1 VSTRV
6 KSVLWLVL
14 LVVVINMPLVQSTL
28 TRRDVER
35 NGTAVTAALVEHD
48 VLGDASD
55 PAYWIS
61 YRLPKDVDPDR
72 LPWAREVER
81 AAYDEAVASG
91 QVTVKVIEGSPETA
105 RVEGQYVSRAGLYI
119 TLAADLLIIALVLLL
134 WRFGRYGR
142 PGPLRLEAVGDVTM
156 AEPGD
161 AIEEDPSGTV
171 TVRGEV
177 QEIDGHV
184 VVLDTGSRRAVVVV
198 DGHDVRVEVGQ
209 QGQVPG
215 RRVE

>member
-1 VSTRV
+1 VSTRL

-28 TRRDVER
+28 TRRNVEQ
-35 NGTAVTAALVEHD
+35 NGTEVTATLVEHD

-61 YRLPKDVDPDR
+61 YRLPKDVDPDQ

-81 AAYDEAVASG
+81 PAYDEAVESG
-91 QVTVKVIEGSPETA
+91 QVTVRMIEGSPETA

-119 TLAADLLIIALVLLL
+119 TLAANLLILALVLLL

-142 PGPLRLEAVGDVTM
+142 PEPLRLEAVGDVTT

-198 DGHDVRVEVGQ
+198 DGHEVRVEVGQ

>member
-1 VSTRV
+1 
-6 KSVLWLVL
+6 
-14 LVVVINMPLVQSTL
+14 M
-28 TRRDVER
+28 
-35 NGTAVTAALVEHD
+35 
-48 VLGDASD
+48 
-55 PAYWIS
+55 
-61 YRLPKDVDPDR
+61 
-72 LPWAREVER
+72 
-81 AAYDEAVASG
+81 
-91 QVTVKVIEGSPETA
+91 
-105 RVEGQYVSRAGLYI
+105 EGQYVSRAGLYI
-119 TLAADLLIIALVLLL
+119 TLAADLLIVALVLLL

>member
-1 VSTRV
+1 MSTRV

-35 NGTAVTAALVEHD
+35 NGTEVTATLVEHD

-61 YRLPKDVDPDR
+61 YRLPKDVDPDQ

-91 QVTVKVIEGSPETA
+91 QVTVQ
-105 RVEGQYVSRAGLYI
+105 RDRRA
-119 TLAADLLIIALVLLL
+119 T
-134 WRFGRYGR
+134 RR
-142 PGPLRLEAVGDVTM
+142 PR
-156 AEPGD
+156 
-161 AIEEDPSGTV
+161 
-171 TVRGEV
+171 
-177 QEIDGHV
+177 
-184 VVLDTGSRRAVVVV
+184 GSRVSTSA
-198 DGHDVRVEVGQ
+198 G
-209 QGQVPG
+209 PG
-215 RRVE
+215 STPRSPRTC

>member
-1 VSTRV
+1 
-6 KSVLWLVL
+6 
-14 LVVVINMPLVQSTL
+14 M
-28 TRRDVER
+28 
-35 NGTAVTAALVEHD
+35 
-48 VLGDASD
+48 
-55 PAYWIS
+55 
-61 YRLPKDVDPDR
+61 
-72 LPWAREVER
+72 ER

-91 QVTVKVIEGSPETA
+91 QVTVQVIEGSPETA

-119 TLAADLLIIALVLLL
+119 TLAADLLILALVLLL

-198 DGHDVRVEVGQ
+198 DGHEVRVEVGQ

>member
-1 VSTRV
+1 MSTRL
-6 KSVLWLVL
+6 KSILWLVL

-28 TRRDVER
+28 TRRNVEQ
-35 NGTAVTAALVEHD
+35 NGTEVTATLVEHD

-81 AAYDEAVASG
+81 TAYDEAVASG
-91 QVTVKVIEGSPETA
+91 QVTVRVIEGSPETA
-105 RVEGQYVSRAGLYI
+105 RVEGQYVSRAGLYM
-119 TLAADLLIIALVLLL
+119 TLGADLLILALVLLL

-142 PGPLRLEAVGDVTM
+142 PEPLRLEAVGDVTT

-198 DGHDVRVEVGQ
+198 DGHEVRVEVGQ

>member
-1 VSTRV
+1 MSTRL

-28 TRRDVER
+28 TRRNVEQ
-35 NGTAVTAALVEHD
+35 NGTEVTATLVEHD

-61 YRLPKDVDPDR
+61 YRLPKDVDPDQ

-81 AAYDEAVASG
+81 TAYDEAVASG
-91 QVTVKVIEGSPETA
+91 QVTVRMIEGSPETA

-119 TLAADLLIIALVLLL
+119 TLAADLLILALVLLL

-142 PGPLRLEAVGDVTM
+142 PEPLRLEAVGDVTM

-198 DGHDVRVEVGQ
+198 DGHEVRVEVGQ